1 MPDGILRIDKPRAMT
16 SHDAVEAVRRAVGI
30 RAVGHTGTLDPEAN
44 GLLLM
49 CLGRATKF
57 AKVFEGLEKT
67 YWVVL
72 RLGLCTDTQ
81 DAAGRIVRVRSVPTR
96 LTRED
101 VNSVLRTFTGHL
113 RQRPPMYSAVK
124 QRGRRLYHLAR
135 DGITVDRPPRD
146 IYVRRLQLLEM
157 RQTFMT
163 LTVTCSKG
171 TYVRTLGEDIGL
183 ALGCGAHV
191 THLQRCRVGPF
202 GLAQSYPLV
211 AGINRALRANLMSF
225 LLPTADAV
233 AFLPSVSVT
242 QQQCD
247 ALRNQ
252 RSAVLTGI
260 LRDACPEGLSQ
271 ANYRLCT
278 SANNTVA
285 VIQRRACQPVKW
297 KLLVP

>member
-1 MPDGILRIDKPRAMT
+1 MPDGILRIDKPRAMK

-30 RAVGHTGTLDPEAN
+30 RVVGHTGTLDPEAN

-157 RQTFMT
+157 RQTCMT

-191 THLQRCRVGPF
+191 V
-202 GLAQSYPLV
+202 
-211 AGINRALRANLMSF
+211 ALRRTTAGPYTEDDLVTFDDMSRMAELGRLDD
-225 LLPTADAV
+225 LL
-233 AFLPSVSVT
+233 
-242 QQQCD
+242 
-247 ALRNQ
+247 
-252 RSAVLTGI
+252 
-260 LRDACPEGLSQ
+260 
-271 ANYRLCT
+271 
-278 SANNTVA
+278 
-285 VIQRRACQPVKW
+285 QPVATAVGQWQTVELAGAPAFFLKQGQPV
-297 KLLVP
+297 LVPHAPTEGWVRLYEQENDDGRFIGVGEILGDGRVAPRRLIV